1 MKFNNFIF
9 QKASNFPIST
19 FTGSI
24 IVVCTKNEKIP
35 FSNFQEMKPLREI
48 YLSYMAKKNFKDLN
62 SDEHVSIAFP
72 EKMSAKEI
80 IFFFNDVNV
89 AKSKHLELGSKIS
102 KLVTLKNSV
111 LVCDQRILSVDFLT
125 GLMLPLYKFD
135 KYKSAGARQKNE
147 CSVLYNN
154 SKIIIPLISRAKAVC
169 EGVFFARDLTNEPS
183 NRLNTNEFTQ
193 ILYSLKDKGVS
204 VKVIEEKEM
213 AEIGMNALLSVG
225 KGSRNP
231 SKFVILEWNGRPLS
245 KKLLGL
251 VGKGVMFDSG
261 GISLKPASG
270 MQEMTGDMG
279 GAAVI
284 AGLFKALALRKSK
297 SNVVGFLGLVENM
310 PGGDAMKPGDIIQS
324 LKGDTVEVNNTDAEG
339 RLVLADLLWYC
350 QMKYKV
356 SGIIDLAT
364 LTGAVEV
371 ALGHEYCGLF
381 SNSRKFKE
389 DFISSC
395 AKASEKVW
403 ELPLDDKFN
412 SLLSSRVA
420 DLKNSGGRLA
430 GATTAAMFLKRFV
443 KQSTP
448 WIHLDIA
455 GVSFRKD
462 KTDLSPPGSTGWGV
476 RSLNVFV
483 EKFYEK

>member
-9 QKASNFPIST
+9 QKASNFPLST

-24 IVVCTKNEKIP
+24 IVVCAKNEKIP
-35 FSNFQEMKPLREI
+35 FSNFQKMASLREI
-48 YLSYMAKKNFKDLN
+48 FFSYKAKKNFRDIDPN
-62 SDEHVSIAFP
+62 QYISIPFP
-72 EKMSAKEI
+72 DKISASEI
-80 IFFFNDVNV
+80 IFFFTEGNIS
-89 AKSKHLELGSKIS
+89 KSKHLNLGSEIS
-102 KLVTLKNSV
+102 KLVAFKNS
-111 LVCDQRILSVDFLT
+111 LLICDEKVVSEDFLT
-125 GLMLPLYKFD
+125 GLILPLYSFD
-135 KYKSAGARQKNE
+135 KYKSAGTPQNFE
-147 CSVLYNN
+147 CSVLYQN
-154 SKIIIPLISRAKAVC
+154 SKNRAFLNSRLKAVC

-183 NRLNTNEFTQ
+183 NRLNTEELTQ
-193 ILYSLKDKGVS
+193 ILCSLKDIGVV

-213 AEIGMNALLSVG
+213 AKIGMNALLSVG

-231 SKFVILEWNGRPLS
+231 SKFVILEWKGRPKS

-297 SNVVGFLGLVENM
+297 SNVVGLLGLVENM
-310 PGGDAMKPGDIIQS
+310 PSGDAMKPGDIIQS
-324 LKGDTVEVNNTDAEG
+324 LKGDTIEVNNTDAEG

-371 ALGHEYCGLF
+371 ALGQEYCGLF
-381 SNSRKFKE
+381 SNSKKFKE

-395 AKASEKVW
+395 TKANEKVW
-403 ELPLDDKFN
+403 ELPLDEKFN

-430 GATTAAMFLKRFV
+430 GAITAAMFLKRFIRQA
-443 KQSTP
+443 KP

-455 GVSFRKD
+455 GVSYRKD
-462 KTDLSPPGSTGWGV
+462 KTYLSPPGSTGWGV
-476 RSLNVFV
+476 RSLNLFV

>member
-1 MKFNNFIF
+1 MKFDNFIF
-9 QKASNFPIST
+9 EKASNFPIST
-19 FTGSI
+19 FIGSI
-24 IVVCTKNEKIP
+24 IVVCAKNEKIP
-35 FSNFQEMKPLREI
+35 FSNIKEMASLSEV
-48 YLSYMAKKNFKDLN
+48 YLSYKVKKNFNDLN
-62 SDEHVSIAFP
+62 SNEYISIPFP
-72 EKMSAKEI
+72 DKMLAKEI
-80 IFFFNDVNV
+80 IFFFTDLNV
-89 AKSKHLELGSKIS
+89 SKSKYLALGSKIS
-102 KLVTLKNSV
+102 KLVASKNSV
-111 LVCDQRILSVDFLT
+111 VVCDEKNLSLDFLT
-125 GLMLPLYKFD
+125 GLILPLYSFD
-135 KYKSAGARQKNE
+135 KYKTAGTKKNFE
-147 CSVLYNN
+147 CSVLYQNLKNMTSLN
-154 SKIIIPLISRAKAVC
+154 SRVRAVC

-183 NRLNTNEFTQ
+183 NELNTEEFTKV
-193 ILYSLKDKGVS
+193 LCSLEDMGVI
-204 VKVIEEKEM
+204 VKVIEEQEM
-213 AEIGMNALLSVG
+213 AKIGMNALLSVG

-231 SKFVILEWNGRPLS
+231 SKFVILEWMGRPLS
-245 KKLLGL
+245 KKILGL

-284 AGLFKALALRKSK
+284 AGLFKTLALRKSK
-297 SNVVGFLGLVENM
+297 ANVVGFLGLVENM
-310 PGGDAMKPGDIIQS
+310 PGGEAMKPGDIIQS
-324 LKGDTVEVNNTDAEG
+324 FKGDTIEVNNTDAEG

-350 QMKYKV
+350 QKKYKV

-371 ALGHEYCGLF
+371 ALGQEYCGLF
-381 SNSRKFKE
+381 SNSRKFKD
-389 DFISSC
+389 DFIASC
-395 AKASEKVW
+395 SKASEKVW

-430 GATTAAMFLKRFV
+430 GATTAAMFLKRFI

-462 KTDLSPPGSTGWGV
+462 KTNLSPPGSTGWGV
-476 RSLNVFV
+476 RSLNFFV